1 MRQHQH
7 HIPSKLLTMLF
18 VVLVLPIS
26 IFVVQYAQQVQGAS
40 SSVRHCHGA
49 ACQRCCGPQVRAAS
63 SVVSYPIYAGS
74 LASGWENWS
83 SKSRVNPANPSP
95 AYAGTTSIAFTPTQ
109 NGAVLYLHTNT
120 AVGISPYK
128 FLHFAARANRTGQ
141 AYDVMLYDAADHG
154 LSKGHLAHYGG
165 NPVAGKWKV
174 YNIPLAD
181 LHANATQISGV
192 ALQSRTRRRGTLY
205 LASISFTSSTASPS
219 TLTSTADP
227 TATATATAD
236 PTATATADPVA
247 IAIDPIVTAT
257 ATADPTRTATATADP
272 TATATATADPTRTA
286 TATADPTAT
295 ATATADPTGKFTTL
309 PPGSPLPSDS
319 ECAARVRYSSWEPRP
334 DNNTANHTNV
344 YAQGYRLTGSY
355 LARYGYESRVTGNFT
370 GTTDEIIQW
379 AACKWGFDE
388 DTVRAQAV
396 IESHW
401 HQSQLGDCNGNT
413 QPQTHGCSSVGILQ
427 VKGADIPPTHPGTW
441 PYADQSTAFNI
452 DYTLAV
458 RRACFEGKEAW
469 LGNGYH
475 AGDIWGCIGRW
486 YSGGWYGQGAVNYI
500 NSVQAIYA
508 NKDWLKP
515 GF

>member
-7 HIPSKLLTMLF
+7 HTPSKLLTVFF
-18 VVLVLPIS
+18 VFLVLPIS
-26 IFVVQYAQQVQGAS
+26 IFVVQYAQGVQGAS
-40 SSVRHCHGA
+40 SSVSYYCHGAA
-49 ACQRCCGPQVRAAS
+49 ACQRCCGRQVQGTS

-83 SKSRVNPANPSP
+83 SKSRVNLADPSP
-95 AYAGTTSIAFTPTQ
+95 ASAGTTSIAFTPTQ
-109 NGAVLYLHTNT
+109 IGAVLYLHTNT
-120 AVGISPYK
+120 VVDISPYT
-128 FLHFAARANRTGQ
+128 FLHFAARASRTGQ
-141 AYDVMLYDAADHG
+141 AYDVMLYDAADHE
-154 LSKGHLAHYGG
+154 LPQVHLAHYGG
-165 NPVAGKWKV
+165 NPVVGRWKV

-181 LHANATQISGV
+181 LRANATQISGV

-205 LASISFTSSTASPS
+205 LDAISFTSSVSSPTPTP
-219 TLTSTADP
+219 TL
-227 TATATATAD
+227 TATAD
-236 PTATATADPVA
+236 P
-247 IAIDPIVTAT
+247 
-257 ATADPTRTATATADP
+257 
-272 TATATATADPTRTA
+272 TA

-295 ATATADPTGKFTTL
+295 ATATADPTGMFTTL

-319 ECAARVRYSSWEPRP
+319 ECAARVRQSSWEPRP
-334 DNNTANHTNV
+334 DNDAANHTNV
-344 YAQGYRLTGSY
+344 YAQGHRLTGSY
-355 LARYGYESRVTGNFT
+355 LAQYGYESRVTGNFT

-396 IESHW
+396 QESYW
-401 HQSQLGDCNGNT
+401 HQSQLGDCNVTT

-441 PYADQSTAFNI
+441 PYAYQSTAFNL

-458 RRACFEGKEAW
+458 RRACFEGKETW

-486 YSGGWYGQGAVNYI
+486 YSGRWYDQGAVDYI
-500 NSVQAIYA
+500 KSVQALYT
-508 NKDWLKP
+508 NKEWLNP